1 MENRLREIREAK
13 KLSQV
18 ELVEKSGVSRTVI
31 SQLENGTRTVI
42 TSETMLKI
50 SKALEEPL
58 EEIFLQHSF
67 TKVNQP

>member
-1 MENRLREIREAK
+1 MKNRLREIREAK
-13 KLSQV
+13 QLSQG

-31 SQLENGTRTVI
+31 SQLENGTRSVI

-58 EEIFLQHSF
+58 EEIFLQ
-67 TKVNQP
+67 

>member
-1 MENRLREIREAK
+1 MRNKLKIVREK
-13 KLSQV
+13 KDMTQK

-31 SQLENGTRTVI
+31 SQLENGTRSVV

-58 EEIFLQHSF
+58 EDIFL
-67 TKVNQP
+67 P

>member
-1 MENRLREIREAK
+1 MRNKLKIVREK
-13 KLSQV
+13 KDMTQK

-31 SQLENGTRTVI
+31 SQLENGTRSVI

-58 EEIFLQHSF
+58 ENIFL
-67 TKVNQP
+67 P